1 MRYLPFLLL
10 VWPLLCDGGGWTCAL
25 VCAGLPALAAS
36 GLFIAFSL
44 AARLRALARHRPD
57 VIFAAGELK

>member
-25 VCAGLPALAAS
+25 VCVGLSALAA
-36 GLFIAFSL
+36 GALFIAFSL
-44 AARLRALARHRPD
+44 AAELRSLARHRPRLLLS
-57 VIFAAGELK
+57 FGQLK